1 MYALGNYNA
10 PSTNFT
16 AKTLILWISSVALS
30 YSITIGTPET
40 YTHRKTKKTYMCY
53 TPIKNLYCQF
63 DYKITYTH
71 HHFFLLLI
79 HKSFASESNI

>member
-10 PSTNFT
+10 LGTNFT

-40 YTHRKTKKTYMCY
+40 YIHRK
-53 TPIKNLYCQF
+53 KNIYVL
-63 DYKITYTH
+63 YTH
-71 HHFFLLLI
+71 
-79 HKSFASESNI
+79 

>member
-40 YTHRKTKKTYMCY
+40 YIHRKKKHICAIHPLKIY
-53 TPIKNLYCQF
+53 TANLIIRLHKPIT
-63 DYKITYTH
+63 I
-71 HHFFLLLI
+71 FFIINTQIIRLRI
-79 HKSFASESNI
+79 